1 MTCKDKR
8 ITIFFYLFYYRNLSS
23 FDFWIYIQIH
33 SLCNCKQ
40 RGHDIKYVF
49 CCGLRLGYFEL
60 KTGLFIRSFR
70 CLKSISSTIF
80 LARIFLD
87 SRVDVPFVE
96 FGRCLLILITL
107 CPFLTL
113 FTMPLG
119 IRLPSGLVCLKP
131 PILGNIKAF
140 LLLTPE
146 SR

>member
-23 FDFWIYIQIH
+23 FEFTFKFTH
-33 SLCNCKQ
+33 SEQK
-40 RGHDIKYVF
+40 GHDIKYVF

-87 SRVDVPFVE
+87 SRVDVPIVE

-140 LLLTPE
+140 LLLTTE